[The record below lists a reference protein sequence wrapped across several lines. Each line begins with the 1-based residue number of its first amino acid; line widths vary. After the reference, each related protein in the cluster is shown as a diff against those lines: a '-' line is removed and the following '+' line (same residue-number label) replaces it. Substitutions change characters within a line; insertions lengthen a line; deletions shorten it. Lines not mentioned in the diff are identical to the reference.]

1 MSHHINPGD
10 TVAFLNPPN
19 SSFFGTYEVVGV
31 DATYFANDLVCF
43 IEDEKHN
50 FVAAFDS
57 ELNNLTL
64 EGGHHDCTN

>member
-1 MSHHINPGD
+1 
-10 TVAFLNPPN
+10 
-19 SSFFGTYEVVGV
+19 VVGI

-50 FVAAFDS
+50 IVAAFDS